1 MALQW
6 SVVCLVAVAMLG
18 CLCDAQL
25 KWPYQPPQNP
35 AQPLPPRP
43 AEPLPQW
50 PTQPL
55 PQRPAEPLPQRSAQP
70 LPQRP
75 AQPLPQ
81 WPAQPLPQRPAQ
93 PLPQRPAQT
102 LPQWP
107 TQPLPQRPAEPLPQ
121 RPAQP
126 LPQRPAQP
134 LPQWPAQP
142 LPQWPAQPFPQRPAQ
157 PLPQRPAQPL
167 PQRPAQTLPQRPAQ
181 PFLQKPAQNIP
192 QQITYTKGDTKQT
205 CEVVDKDKVLCGL
218 SGINAA
224 QCQAI
229 SCCFDGRMCFYGKTV
244 TVQCTKDGQFVVVVS
259 RDATLPKLEL
269 DSISLLGA
277 NGAHCT
283 PVGTTSAFAIYQF
296 KVTECGTVVTE
307 EPDTIVYENRMSSSY
322 VVGNGPFGDITRDSH
337 YDLLFQCRY
346 TGTSVETLIIE
357 VRTYPNPNPVVSVDA
372 VLHVE
377 LRLANGRCLSK
388 GCDEMQE
395 AYTSYYTVADYP
407 VTKVLRDPVYAEVRI
422 LGMTDPNVV
431 LILEQCWANTNPTG
445 ERLPRWD
452 LLVNGCPYQDDR
464 YLTVPIRSDS
474 SYFPPGEF
482 FSHYKRFLFKM
493 FTFVDPASMVP
504 LQENVY
510 IHCSATVCHA
520 LAGSC
525 EQMCNRQRRDLSA
538 QGQKKT
544 KGDVVVSSQKVI
556 MIDPR
561 FYA

>member
-1 MALQW
+1 MDLQW

-25 KWPYQPPQNP
+25 KWPFQIPQNP
-35 AQPLPPRP
+35 
-43 AEPLPQW
+43 
-50 PTQPL
+50 
-55 PQRPAEPLPQRSAQP
+55 AQP

-81 WPAQPLPQRPAQ
+81 WPSQPLPQRPAQ
-93 PLPQRPAQT
+93 PLPQRPAQ
-102 LPQWP
+102 
-107 TQPLPQRPAEPLPQ
+107 PLPQ

-134 LPQWPAQP
+134 LPQWPV
-142 LPQWPAQPFPQRPAQ
+142 QPF
-157 PLPQRPAQPL
+157 

-181 PFLQKPAQNIP
+181 PFLQKPPQNIP
-192 QQITYTKGDTKQT
+192 QHIPTQT

-296 KVTECGTVVTE
+296 KVTECGTVLTE
-307 EPDTIVYENRMSSSY
+307 EPDTIVYENRMYSSY
-322 VVGNGPFGDITRDSH
+322 VVGNGPFGDITRDSN

-372 VLHVE
+372 VLNVE

-431 LILEQCWANTNPTG
+431 LILEQCWANTYPTG
-445 ERLPRWD
+445 ESLPRWD

-493 FTFVDPASMVP
+493 FTFVDPTSMVP

-510 IHCSATVCHA
+510 IHCSVTVCHA

-525 EQMCNRQRRDLSA
+525 EQRCNRQRRDLSA

-544 KGDVVVSSQKVI
+544 KGDVLVSSQKVI